1 MKLRIA
7 AVAMLVAAP
16 AMMAQQPRV
25 FLAATSTG
33 SSSTVNNDQTVPMR
47 QGLTRYCGQF
57 ISTTVQ
63 ANADFTVFDAHQE
76 QGILIRVNQFTVSN
90 ANGDVIGQ
98 FNAGSILQGMQQ
110 SCAMMGKAW
119 ANRPPAPPPQPE
131 PVPAPAP
138 APAADV
144 APAAA
149 PAPAPEMQR
158 VAITSVPE
166 GADIIVDN
174 KFMGNT
180 PSTVMLPM
188 GDHTV
193 MVSKNEYDTWQR
205 EITLSG
211 GTIKLSAELVKAK

>member
-1 MKLRIA
+1 MNYKIA
-7 AVAMLVAAP
+7 AVAVLAVAP
-16 AMMAQQPRV
+16 AAFGQQPRV
-25 FLAATSTG
+25 FLSATSTG

-47 QGLTRYCGQF
+47 QGLNKYCGQF
-57 ISTTVQ
+57 ISTTNQ
-63 ANADFTVFDAHQE
+63 GNADLTVFDAHQE

-119 ANRPPAPPPQPE
+119 ANRPPAPPPQPVAA
-131 PVPAPAP
+131 PDPAPAP
-138 APAADV
+138 APA
-144 APAAA
+144 PEPA

-158 VAITSVPE
+158 VAITSTPE

-174 KFMGNT
+174 KFLGNT
-180 PSTVMLPM
+180 PSTVMLPL

-193 MVSKNEYDTWQR
+193 VIAKDEYNTWQR
-205 EITLSG
+205 EISLSG
-211 GTIKLSAELVKAK
+211 GTIKLSAELVKAR